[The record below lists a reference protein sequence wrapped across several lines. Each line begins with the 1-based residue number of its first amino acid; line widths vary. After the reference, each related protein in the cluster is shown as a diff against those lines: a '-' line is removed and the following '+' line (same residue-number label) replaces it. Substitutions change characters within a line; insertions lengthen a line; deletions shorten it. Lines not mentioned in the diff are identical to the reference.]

1 MNPLMAYSKAGIQL
15 TERFEGCRLAAYP
28 DTGGVWTIG
37 YGHTHGVHPG
47 MTCTLEQAEAWLRED
62 IQAAADAVNR
72 LVKISL
78 KQTEFDALV
87 DFVFNLGAGAF
98 ARSTMLK
105 DINAGNFAAA
115 ALQFPLWDRD
125 AGRVLAGL
133 LHRRLAEE
141 AEFNEERT
149 A

>member
-1 MNPLMAYSKAGIQL
+1 MNPPMTYSKAGIQL

-37 YGHTHGVHPG
+37 YGHTHGVIEG
-47 MTCTLEQAEAWLRED
+47 MTCTLEQAEAWLKAD

-72 LVKISL
+72 LVQISL
-78 KQTEFDALV
+78 KQPEFDALV

-105 DINAGNFAAA
+105 DINAGNLAAA
-115 ALQFPLWDRD
+115 AMQFPLWDRD

-141 AEFNEERT
+141 LEFNEEKT

>member
-1 MNPLMAYSKAGIQL
+1 MNPPMTCGKAGLQL
-15 TERFEGCRLAAYP
+15 TERFEGCRLAADA

-37 YGHTHGVHPG
+37 YGHTHGVHEG
-47 MTCTLEQAEAWLRED
+47 MTCTREQAQAWLAQD
-62 IQAAADAVNR
+62 TQAAADAVNR
-72 LVKISL
+72 LVQISL
-78 KQTEFDALV
+78 KQSEFDALV

-105 DINAGNFAAA
+105 DLNAGNLAAA
-115 ALQFPLWDRD
+115 ALQFPLWDHD

-141 AEFNEERT
+141 AEFSEERT

>member
-1 MNPLMAYSKAGIQL
+1 MNPPMTYSKAGLQL
-15 TERFEGCRLAAYP
+15 TERFEGCRLNAYP

-37 YGHTHGVHPG
+37 YGHTHGVHEG
-47 MTCTLEQAEAWLRED
+47 MTCTPEQAQIWLEQD

-72 LVKISL
+72 LVSVLL
-78 KQTEFDALV
+78 KQSEFDALV

-98 ARSTMLK
+98 ARSTMLE
-105 DINAGNFAAA
+105 DLNAGNLAAA

>member
-1 MNPLMAYSKAGIQL
+1 MNPPMIYSKTGIQL

-37 YGHTHGVHPG
+37 YGHTHGVHQG
-47 MTCTLEQAEAWLRED
+47 MTCTLEQAEAWLKAD
-62 IQAAADAVNR
+62 IQAAADTVNR
-72 LVKISL
+72 LVQISL
-78 KQTEFDALV
+78 KQSEFDALV

-98 ARSTMLK
+98 ARSTMLT
-105 DINAGNFAAA
+105 DLNAGNLAAA
-115 ALQFPLWDRD
+115 AMQFPLWDRD

-141 AEFNEERT
+141 VEFNEEKT

>member
-1 MNPLMAYSKAGIQL
+1 MNPPMTYSKAGILL

-37 YGHTHGVHPG
+37 YGHTHGVHQG
-47 MTCTLEQAEAWLRED
+47 VACTREQAEAWLRED

-72 LVKISL
+72 LVQISL
-78 KQTEFDALV
+78 KQPEFDALV
-87 DFVFNLGAGAF
+87 DFVFNLGVGAF

-105 DINAGNFAAA
+105 DINAGNLAAA
-115 ALQFPLWDRD
+115 ALQFPLWDHD

-133 LHRRLAEE
+133 LHRRLAEQ
-141 AEFNEERT
+141 AEFNEEQT

>member
-1 MNPLMAYSKAGIQL
+1 MNPPMNYSKTGIQL

-37 YGHTHGVHPG
+37 YGHTHGVHQG
-47 MTCTLEQAEAWLRED
+47 MTCTLEQAEAWLKAD

-72 LVKISL
+72 LVQVSL
-78 KQTEFDALV
+78 KQSEFDALV
-87 DFVFNLGAGAF
+87 DFAFNLGAGAF

-105 DINAGNFAAA
+105 DLNAGNLAAA
-115 ALQFPLWDRD
+115 AMQFPLWDRD

-141 AEFNEERT
+141 AEFNEEKT

>member
-1 MNPLMAYSKAGIQL
+1 MNPPITYSKAGIQL

-37 YGHTHGVHPG
+37 YGHTHGVHEG
-47 MTCTLEQAEAWLRED
+47 MVCTPPQAEAWLRED
-62 IQAAADAVNR
+62 IQVAADAVNR
-72 LVKISL
+72 LVQISL
-78 KQTEFDALV
+78 KQPEFDALV

-105 DINAGNFAAA
+105 DINAGNLAAA

>member
-1 MNPLMAYSKAGIQL
+1 MNPPMTYSKSGIQL
-15 TERFEGCRLAAYP
+15 TERFEGCRLNAYP

-37 YGHTHGVHPG
+37 YGHTHGGHQG
-47 MTCTLEQAEAWLRED
+47 MTCTREQAEDWLRKD

-72 LVKISL
+72 LVQISL
-78 KQTEFDALV
+78 KQSEFDALV

-105 DINAGNFAAA
+105 DINAGNLAAA

-133 LHRRLAEE
+133 LHRRMAEE
-141 AEFNEERT
+141 AEFNEEKT

>member
-1 MNPLMAYSKAGIQL
+1 MNPPMTYSKAGIQL

-37 YGHTHGVHPG
+37 YGHTHGVHQG
-47 MTCTLEQAEAWLRED
+47 MTCTREQAQTWLEQD

-78 KQTEFDALV
+78 KQSEFDALV

-105 DINAGNFAAA
+105 DINAGHLAAA
-115 ALQFPLWDRD
+115 ALQFPLWDHV

>member
-1 MNPLMAYSKAGIQL
+1 MNPPMTYSKAGIQL

-37 YGHTHGVHPG
+37 YGHTHGVIEG
-47 MTCTLEQAEAWLRED
+47 MTCTLEQAQIWLERD
-62 IQAAADAVNR
+62 IQAAADAVNS
-72 LVKISL
+72 LVQISL
-78 KQTEFDALV
+78 KQPEFDALV

-105 DINAGNFAAA
+105 DINAGKFAAA
-115 ALQFPLWDRD
+115 ALQFPLWDHD

-133 LHRRLAEE
+133 LHRRLTEE
-141 AEFNEERT
+141 AEFNEEKT

>member
-1 MNPLMAYSKAGIQL
+1 VPFHLNLD
-15 TERFEGCRLAAYP
+15 TAYP

-37 YGHTHGVHPG
+37 YGHTHGVIEG
-47 MTCTLEQAEAWLRED
+47 MTCTLEQAEAWLKAD
-62 IQAAADAVNR
+62 IQAAVDAVNR
-72 LVKISL
+72 LVQISL
-78 KQTEFDALV
+78 KQSEFDALV

-105 DINAGNFAAA
+105 DINAGNLAAA
-115 ALQFPLWDRD
+115 AAQFPLWDHD

-141 AEFNEERT
+141 AEFNEGT
-149 A
+149 PA

>member
-1 MNPLMAYSKAGIQL
+1 MNPPMTYSKMGLQL
-15 TERFEGCRLAAYP
+15 TERFEGCRLESYP

-47 MTCTLEQAEAWLRED
+47 MTCTPEQAQSWLEQD
-62 IQAAADAVNR
+62 IQAATDAVNR
-72 LVKISL
+72 LVTVSL
-78 KQTEFDALV
+78 KQPEFDALV
-87 DFVFNLGAGAF
+87 DFVFNLGVGAF

-105 DINAGNFAAA
+105 DINAGYLAAA

-133 LHRRLAEE
+133 LHRRLAEQ
-141 AEFNEERT
+141 AEFNEEQT

>member
-1 MNPLMAYSKAGIQL
+1 MNPPMTYSKAGIDL
-15 TERFEGCRLAAYP
+15 TERFEGCRINAYP

-37 YGHTHGVHPG
+37 YGHTHGVHQG
-47 MTCTLEQAEAWLRED
+47 VTCTREQAQVWLEQD
-62 IQAAADAVNR
+62 TQAAADAVNR
-72 LVKISL
+72 LVQISL
-78 KQTEFDALV
+78 KQSEFDALV

-98 ARSTMLK
+98 ARSTMLE
-105 DINAGNFAAA
+105 DLNAGNLAAA

-133 LHRRLAEE
+133 QHRRLAEE

>member
-1 MNPLMAYSKAGIQL
+1 MNPPMTYSKTGIRL
-15 TERFEGCRLAAYP
+15 TERFEGCRLTAYP

-37 YGHTHGVHPG
+37 YGHTRGVHEG
-47 MTCTLEQAEAWLRED
+47 MTCTREQAQAWLKED
-62 IQAAADAVNR
+62 IQAASDAVNR
-72 LVKISL
+72 LVQISL
-78 KQTEFDALV
+78 KQSEFDALV

-105 DINAGNFAAA
+105 DLNAGNLAAA
-115 ALQFPLWDRD
+115 AMQFPLWDHD

-141 AEFNEERT
+141 AEFDEEKT

>member
-1 MNPLMAYSKAGIQL
+1 MNPPMTYSKAGIQL

-37 YGHTHGVHPG
+37 YGHTNGVHES
-47 MTCTLEQAEAWLRED
+47 MTCTREQAEAWLKQD

-72 LVKISL
+72 RVSVLL
-78 KQTEFDALV
+78 KQSEFDALV
-87 DFVFNLGAGAF
+87 DFVFNLGVRAF

-115 ALQFPLWDRD
+115 ASQFPLWDQD
-125 AGRVLAGL
+125 AGRALAGL

>member
-47 MTCTLEQAEAWLRED
+47 MTCTPVEAQAWLEQD

-72 LVKISL
+72 LVTVAL
-78 KQTEFDALV
+78 KQSEFDALV

-105 DINAGNFAAA
+105 DLDAGNLAAA
-115 ALQFPLWDRD
+115 ALQFPLWDHV

-141 AEFNEERT
+141 AEFNEEKT